1 MDRMEF
7 MDRKLY
13 GIFMLAGLLLL
24 FGCSANRGNT
34 ALLRGKLSVPENGL
48 YYKKQLEAIE
58 RDSLSAVPY
67 TNWKQFRTAF
77 FKCRLANPSNLGVPI
92 KKTNDLKRAANGSYE
107 ADVAKMAYEILEHDY
122 TSIAAHAALSKN
134 LSIYPTVREFH
145 GAVRN
150 ALINSIINSGD
161 GRTPKTAMYVIS
173 IVEEYEVLA
182 ELGFTVQSQSLS
194 QENGH
199 HYDAFKVVDANGESR
214 MVYFAI
220 DEFYGMFY

>member
-1 MDRMEF
+1 MI
-7 MDRKLY
+7 RKWH
-13 GIFMLAGLLLL
+13 GIAVLIVLLLL
-24 FGCSANRGNT
+24 AGCSANRGNT
-34 ALLRGKLSVPENGL
+34 ALLRGKLAVPEDGM

-58 RDSLSAVPY
+58 RDSLSAIPY
-67 TNWKQFRTAF
+67 TNWRQFRTAF

-92 KKTNDLKRAANGSYE
+92 KKTSELQKAANGSYE
-107 ADVAKMAYEILEHDY
+107 ADVAKLAYDILERDY
-122 TSIAAHAALSKN
+122 TSIAAHTALSKN

-161 GRTPKTAMYVIS
+161 GKTPKTAMYVIS

-182 ELGFTVQSQSLS
+182 ELGLTVQSQSLA
-194 QENGH
+194 QENNH
-199 HYDAFKVVDANGESR
+199 HYDAFNVVDANGESR
-214 MVYFAI
+214 QVYFAI

>member
-1 MDRMEF
+1 

-13 GIFMLAGLLLL
+13 GIFVLVVMLLLA
-24 FGCSANRGNT
+24 GCSANRGNT
-34 ALLRGKLSVPENGL
+34 ALLRGKLAVPEDGL

-67 TNWKQFRTAF
+67 TNWRQFRTAF

-92 KKTNDLKRAANGSYE
+92 KKTNELKKAANGSYE
-107 ADVAKMAYEILEHDY
+107 ADAAKLAYDILERDY

-161 GRTPKTAMYVIS
+161 GKTPKTAMYVIS

-182 ELGFTVQSQSLS
+182 ELGFTVQSQSLA
-194 QENGH
+194 QEGNR
-199 HYDAFKVVDANGESR
+199 HYDAFHVVDSNGESR
-214 MVYFAI
+214 EVYFAI

>member
-1 MDRMEF
+1 MDF

-13 GIFMLAGLLLL
+13 GIFVLVVVLLLA
-24 FGCSANRGNT
+24 GCSANRGNT
-34 ALLRGKLSVPENGL
+34 ALLRGKLVVPEEGT

-58 RDSLSAVPY
+58 RDSLSAIPY
-67 TNWKQFRTAF
+67 TNWRQFRTAF

-92 KKTNDLKRAANGSYE
+92 KKTNDLKKFANGSYE
-107 ADVAKMAYEILEHDY
+107 ADAAKLAYEILERDY

-150 ALINSIINSGD
+150 ALVNSIINSGD
-161 GRTPKTAMYVIS
+161 GKTPQTAMYVIS

-182 ELGFTVQSQSLS
+182 ELGFTVQSQSLA
-194 QENGH
+194 QEDNR
-199 HYDAFKVVDANGESR
+199 HYDAFTVVDADGESR
-214 MVYFAI
+214 VVYFAI